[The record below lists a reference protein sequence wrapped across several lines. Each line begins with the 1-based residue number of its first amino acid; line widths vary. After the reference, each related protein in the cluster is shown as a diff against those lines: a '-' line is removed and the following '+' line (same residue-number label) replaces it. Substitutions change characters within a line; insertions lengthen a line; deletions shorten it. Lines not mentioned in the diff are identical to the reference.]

1 MYCAENP
8 APTDF
13 KTFRISDQD
22 YEKFLTYIKSNKF
35 TYTTPLE
42 RSTKQLIEAA
52 KNEKFFPEL
61 EGQLNTLK
69 TKIEAAKTDDLNRFK
84 PEIKEILEEQI
95 AFNFGLNEG
104 QAQISLTR
112 DKAVLVAQK
121 LLSNGNEHSR
131 ILSASNQ

>member
-1 MYCAENP
+1 
-8 APTDF
+8 
-13 KTFRISDQD
+13 
-22 YEKFLTYIKSNKF
+22 
-35 TYTTPLE
+35 
-42 RSTKQLIEAA
+42 LIEAA